1 MLRASYRAF
10 TLIELLVVIAIIAI
24 LAAILFPVFAQA
36 RASARAITCVSN
48 VKQVALGVLMYAED
62 YDENIPLID
71 NNGSTYYGCPATCG
85 GGGCY
90 PDWGVP
96 GTNPNEPNAMFFGV
110 VQPYIK
116 NRQIAYCPEIGT
128 PNWASLIGNP
138 AYTSQPYVAAL
149 NAKGIYQDSFS
160 QMAVNEL
167 LTEFGPGANWN
178 GCATGA
184 GYTSSGTNLAA
195 WSRPAELYLMTGDS
209 VWGFGVGGDQSPQN
223 GVGNTATWPIYD
235 TTTQNCTNWGGYGV
249 NTSAGWTWY
258 VHRAT
263 TRVGYPWNS
272 TYTTFNNGINSG
284 LANIAFADGHV
295 KPMRQPV
302 LEQCSYNAQA
312 NVWTYPYWDY
322 RY

>member
-1 MLRASYRAF
+1 
-10 TLIELLVVIAIIAI
+10 
-24 LAAILFPVFAQA
+24 
-36 RASARAITCVSN
+36 
-48 VKQVALGVLMYAED
+48 
-62 YDENIPLID
+62 
-71 NNGSTYYGCPATCG
+71 
-85 GGGCY
+85 
-90 PDWGVP
+90 
-96 GTNPNEPNAMFFGV
+96 MFFGV

-116 NRQIAYCPEIGT
+116 NRQIAYCPEAGT
-128 PNWASLIGNP
+128 PNWPSLIGNP

-184 GYTSSGTNLAA
+184 GYTSSGTNLAS

-209 VWGFGVGGDQSPQN
+209 VWGFGVPTPTFGNDMSPQN
-223 GVGNTATWPIYD
+223 AVGNTGTWPAYD
-235 TTTQNCTNWGGYGV
+235 SQTTNCYNWGGYPV
-249 NTSAGWTWY
+249 NIAAGYTWY
-258 VHRAT
+258 IHRASSRSGT
-263 TRVGYPWNS
+263 YYNS
-272 TYTTFNNGINSG
+272 TYTSFNNGINSG

-295 KPMRQPV
+295 KSMRQPV